1 MSRILRGQVP
11 VFTVIASAAMMMFMC
26 TQVPVVRGQE
36 SCLAYNITR
45 GETLKADCEAH
56 CSPNQAEPFD
66 FAGPNKDSSS
76 ILDRTTVCRCTNG
89 VNTTF
94 ECSDVEPNVWDTDV
108 ELKECEVYNITS
120 GTTCKEFCSD
130 IDPIAFQYEGS
141 GDSFKCYCADPPTQI
156 CGNSGALS
164 SFRFGLSVVSLLV
177 VTARLSSSDSFW
189 Y

>member
-1 MSRILRGQVP
+1 MACET
-11 VFTVIASAAMMMFMC
+11 FDYAA
-26 TQVPVVRGQE
+26 PNE
-36 SCLAYNITR
+36 
-45 GETLKADCEAH
+45 ET
-56 CSPNQAEPFD
+56 
-66 FAGPNKDSSS
+66 SS

-94 ECSDVEPNVWDTDV
+94 ECFDVEPNVWDTDT
-108 ELKECEVYNITS
+108 ELKECEEYNITS